1 MLPDLIYS
9 RHLLADRAEI
19 DMNANEI
26 KRIGVVGAGTMGRG
40 IAQLLAIKG
49 LSVVLVDRENTI
61 LRIALE
67 RVLELTKP
75 ELREEVEGRI
85 AVSIIPERL
94 KVCDMVI
101 EAVYENE
108 EVKLE
113 TFKIIGEICRK
124 DAIIASN
131 TSTISISRL
140 STSIPNPGHFIGMH
154 FMNPPAV
161 MQLVEVVRGEKTAD
175 ATVRLTTGLAK
186 RLGKVPVVI
195 HDTPGF
201 VANRLLFAQV
211 GEALRLLESG
221 AAGKE
226 DIDTI
231 LKLGLNHPLGPFEL
245 ADFIGLDVSLSIMAY
260 LRETLA
266 DERYRPGNI
275 LEQLVREGKLGR
287 KTGEGFY
294 RYS

>member
-1 MLPDLIYS
+1 M
-9 RHLLADRAEI
+9 A
-19 DMNANEI
+19 ANDF
-26 KRIGVVGAGTMGRG
+26 KRIGVVGAGTMGSG
-40 IAQLLAIKG
+40 IAQLLALNG
-49 LSVVLVDRENTI
+49 FSVVLVDRENSV

-67 RVLELTKP
+67 RVLERTKA

-85 AVSIIPERL
+85 ATSVIPERL
-94 KVCDMVI
+94 KVCDLVI
-101 EAVYENE
+101 EAVYEDE
-108 EVKLE
+108 GIKRE
-113 TFKIIGEICRK
+113 TLNIIGKICRK

-131 TSTISISRL
+131 TSAISISRL
-140 STSIPNPGHFIGMH
+140 SMSVPDPGHFIGMH

-175 ATVRLTTGLAK
+175 ATVQLITSLAK
-186 RLGKVPVVI
+186 KLGKVPVVI
-195 HDTPGF
+195 RDTPGF

-221 AAGKE
+221 AATKE
-226 DIDTI
+226 DIDTV

-245 ADFIGLDVSLSIMAY
+245 ADFIGLDVSLRIMTY
-260 LRETLA
+260 LHETLS
-266 DERYRPGNI
+266 DERYRPGDI